1 MISLTDSEVIYLTY
15 LELIGDE
22 ISAWLLPFDVSAA
35 RDISLSYLPSFNP
48 AANTFRSPCSLRPR
62 HFEWPAR
69 LPMLDLTIRGSL
81 CINMTTSRSTFLTR
95 QRLSYTQLSQSSNLR
110 CSKMAETTL
119 PNNPQ
124 SRGPEGPVTIDYR

>member
-69 LPMLDLTIRGSL
+69 LPMLDLTIRRSL

-95 QRLSYTQLSQSSNLR
+95 QRLSYTHFPNHRIYVAARWQRQLSR
-110 CSKMAETTL
+110 IT
-119 PNNPQ
+119 P
-124 SRGPEGPVTIDYR
+124 SRGARRALLL